1 MALAIR
7 GRDGALS
14 GQWTDLQRYVIEEHF
29 EDYTEGRISR
39 RELLKRVSYIAG
51 GAAASLA
58 ALTALGCNPDQPRA
72 LGTGTA
78 ATSGPLEAATPKPAS
93 PQPNVAY
100 ATPPS
105 SATTDPTT
113 VKPDDPRLRQA
124 NAVTI
129 PSGDG
134 RATLI
139 GYEAYPALPTGH
151 GVLVMHENT
160 GLTDHIRDVIRRVA
174 TAGYMGFGID
184 LLSRQGGLDKL
195 GGGYS
200 GALANTTVEQMNAD
214 LITAIAYVQ
223 AKGGDGYAPVTVGA
237 VGFCFGGGTTWNLVI
252 AGAPLAAAVP
262 FYGPLPSNA
271 AGLAT
276 TRTAVLAIYA
286 EQDTRITAS
295 WPDAEAQ
302 LKKSGAPYAQK
313 VEPGVG
319 HAFHNDTNGPTRY
332 GPAQAQDAWVATI
345 EWFRTYLGS

>member
-1 MALAIR
+1 VSR
-7 GRDGALS
+7 
-14 GQWTDLQRYVIEEHF
+14 QWTDLQRYVIEEHF
-29 EDYTEGRISR
+29 EDYVEGRISR
-39 RELLKRVSYIAG
+39 RELLKRVSYVTG
-51 GAAASLA
+51 GVAASLV
-58 ALTALGCNPDQPRA
+58 ALSALGCNVDQPRA
-72 LGTGTA
+72 VSSGAAGTTP
-78 ATSGPLEAATPKPAS
+78 ATTVRPAS

-105 SATTDPTT
+105 TASTNPVT

-124 NAVTI
+124 GAVSI

-134 RATLI
+134 QAALI

-160 GLTDHIRDVIRRVA
+160 GLTDHIRDVIRRIA

-184 LLSRQGGLDKL
+184 LLSRQGGAERL

-214 LITAIAYVQ
+214 LVTAIGYLRS
-223 AKGGDGYAPVTVGA
+223 KGGDGHAPVKVGA
-237 VGFCFGGGTTWNLVI
+237 VGFCFGGGTTWNLVN

-262 FYGPLPSNA
+262 FYGPLPSNSS
-271 AGLAT
+271 GLAT
-276 TRTAVLAIYA
+276 TKTAVLAIYA

-302 LKKSGAPYAQK
+302 LRKSGAPYAQK

-319 HAFHNDTNGPTRY
+319 HAFHNDTNGPSRY

-345 EWFRTYLGS
+345 EWFRKYLGP

>member
-1 MALAIR
+1 M
-7 GRDGALS
+7 S
-14 GQWTDLQRYVIEEHF
+14 EPWTDLQRYVIEEHF
-29 EDYTEGRISR
+29 EDFMEGRISR
-39 RELLKRVSYIAG
+39 RELLKRVSYITG

-58 ALTALGCNPDQPRA
+58 ALSALGCNVEAPRA
-72 LGTGTA
+72 VASG
-78 ATSGPLEAATPKPAS
+78 ATSTTASVKPSS
-93 PQPNVAY
+93 PQPNVPY

-105 SATTDPTT
+105 SATTSPVT

-124 NAVTI
+124 NSVGI

-134 RATLI
+134 TATLI
-139 GYEAYPALPTGH
+139 GYEAQPATTSGH

-160 GLTDHIRDVIRRVA
+160 GLTEHIKDVIRRVA

-184 LLSRQGGLDKL
+184 LLSRQGGAEKL

-200 GALANTTVEQMNAD
+200 GALASTTVAQMNAD
-214 LITAIAYVQ
+214 LMTAIAYLQVKAPAAGRT
-223 AKGGDGYAPVTVGA
+223 AKIGA
-237 VGFCFGGGTTWNLVI
+237 VGFCFGGGTTWNVVI

-262 FYGPLPSNA
+262 FYGPLPSDPS
-271 AGLAT
+271 GLAST
-276 TRTAVLAIYA
+276 KTAVLAIYA

-302 LKKSGAPYAQK
+302 LKKSGAPYATK

-332 GPAQAQDAWVATI
+332 GPAQAQDAWVLTI
-345 EWFRTYLGS
+345 EWFRRYLGS

>member
-1 MALAIR
+1 M
-7 GRDGALS
+7 S
-14 GQWTDLQRYVIEEHF
+14 QPWTDLQRYVIEEHF
-29 EDYTEGRISR
+29 EDYVEGRISR
-39 RELLKRVSYIAG
+39 REMLKRVSYITG
-51 GAAASLA
+51 GVAASLA
-58 ALTALGCNPDQPRA
+58 VLTALGCNVDQPRA
-72 LGTGTA
+72 GAGGPSASA
-78 ATSGPLEAATPKPAS
+78 AAASPKPAS

-105 SATTDPTT
+105 TATTSPVT

-124 NAVTI
+124 GPVTI
-129 PSGDG
+129 PSSDG
-134 RATLI
+134 KASLI
-139 GYEAYPALPTGH
+139 GYEVYPAAPNGH

-160 GLTDHIRDVIRRVA
+160 GLTDHIKDVIRRVA

-184 LLSRQGGLDKL
+184 LLSRQGGAEKL
-195 GGGYS
+195 GVGYS

-214 LITAIAYVQ
+214 LVAAIAYIQ
-223 AKGGDGYAPVTVGA
+223 AKAIDGYAPVKVGA
-237 VGFCFGGGTTWNLVI
+237 VGFCFGGGTTWNLVN

-276 TRTAVLAIYA
+276 TKTAVLAIYA

-295 WPDAEAQ
+295 WPDTEAQ
-302 LKKSGAPYAQK
+302 LKKSGSPYAQK

-319 HAFHNDTNGPTRY
+319 HAFHNDTNGPSRY

-345 EWFRTYLGS
+345 EWFRKYLT